1 MRRMWVASAAIVVCL
16 ALGRLP
22 ALAQEASET
31 PATTAASSPSALL
44 TIGLPADDGARI
56 VAIEEIDARTRD
68 LTIDSPSVGTVKV
81 RLLVPA
87 SFDDQP
93 AARFPVLYLLHG
105 AGGDHTEWTGATDVE
120 ELTAPTDLL
129 VVMPDANADGI
140 EGWYSDWYN
149 GGDGRQPA
157 WETFHLTEL
166 RELLER
172 NWQASDERVIAG
184 LSMGGYGAITYTAR
198 HPDLFKAAASYSGVL
213 DITDFSQPSDIARWG
228 GPATNAANWDE
239 HNPIKLVSSLK
250 GVPLYIAYG
259 NGEPGPLDP
268 AGKQKDDLEAWIGQ
282 GSDLFVAALEEA
294 GIPATVNAYGPGT
307 HTWPYWQRELH
318 ASLPMLL
325 QALGESGVLP
335 SPAPAAPEE
344 PTAASAVSGQVK
356 VTGTN
361 MCDYTDYPVLRCTE
375 QASDPR
381 VSGPATRTTTLEPAY
396 PELGA
401 LVWNGVTISGPEG
414 AWTGEAYGVMEED
427 AVIHVVEISA
437 GSGAYEGLVYATWQT
452 VSPDGNATFAGL
464 IQPGSLP
471 PGFPAAPL
479 PEPSPAAPGE

>member
-1 MRRMWVASAAIVVCL
+1 MRKLLAAGAAIATCL
-16 ALGRLP
+16 ALAGVP
-22 ALAQEASET
+22 VAAQEG
-31 PATTAASSPSALL
+31 TAAPSVTSAASPSALV
-44 TIGLPADDGARI
+44 TIGQPADDGARI

-68 LTIDSPSVGTVKV
+68 LTIESPSVGTVKV
-81 RLLVPA
+81 RLLLPA

-105 AGGDHTEWTGATDVE
+105 AGGDHTTWTGASDVE

-129 VVMPDANADGI
+129 VVMPDADADGI
-140 EGWYSDWYN
+140 EGWYSDWDN
-149 GGDGRQPA
+149 GGDGGQPA

-166 RELLER
+166 RQLLER

-184 LSMGGYGAITYTAR
+184 LSMGGYGAITYAAR

-239 HNPIKLVSSLK
+239 HNPIKLASSLK
-250 GVPLYIAYG
+250 GMPLYIAYG

-268 AGKQKDDLEAWIGQ
+268 AGKQKDDLEARVGRD
-282 GSDLFVAALEEA
+282 GDLFVAALKEA

-335 SPAPAAPEE
+335 SPAPAASEE

-361 MCDYTDYPVLRCTE
+361 MCDYTDFPVTHCTE

-381 VSGPATRTTTLEPAY
+381 VSGPATRTISLAPVTTEQ
-396 PELGA
+396 GA
-401 LVWNGVTISGPEG
+401 LEWNDLTISGPEG
-414 AWTGEAYGVMEED
+414 TWSGEGYGIMQQDQV
-427 AVIHVVEISA
+427 AHVVEISA
-437 GSGAYEGLVYATWQT
+437 GSGAYEGLIYATWQT
-452 VSPDGNATFAGL
+452 VGPDGNATFAGL

-479 PEPSPAAPGE
+479 PEPSPAATGE